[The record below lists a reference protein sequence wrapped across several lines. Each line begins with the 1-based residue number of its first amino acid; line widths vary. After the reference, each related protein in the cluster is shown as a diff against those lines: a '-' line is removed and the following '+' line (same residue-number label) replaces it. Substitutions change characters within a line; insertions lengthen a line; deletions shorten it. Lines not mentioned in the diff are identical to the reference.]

1 MDGPPLDSL
10 RMSGETPARVGGP
23 RAGLRC
29 ERIAEPSDSL
39 ARDLHDHLV
48 SLGPHGG
55 MQSWKNQED
64 YVTSRVR
71 GVSAEL
77 DPLARVF
84 TPKERSEREKEC
96 DDDDVS
102 VSTDASCLTDLSLE
116 TASAEETCLF
126 VAFPVA

>member
-1 MDGPPLDSL
+1 M
-10 RMSGETPARVGGP
+10 
-23 RAGLRC
+23 
-29 ERIAEPSDSL
+29 
-39 ARDLHDHLV
+39 
-48 SLGPHGG
+48 
-55 MQSWKNQED
+55 
-64 YVTSRVR
+64 TSRVR

-116 TASAEETCLF
+116 TASAEETCLSLF
-126 VAFPVA
+126 LLQLMRGGNRRHSVNRTESPWPWNGIQLSQTRRRLQAARFATRAATRTAEGSEWVCVPKSVGTRQAAQ